1 MENSK
6 KEEEETLLELLEN
19 MRRKVCGK
27 SVLKIIVEK
36 GPKQNNCPKEEAKKE
51 KKTTIGT
58 TTMVTSCFVS
68 TFNWSKFAI
77 ECAIL

>member
-6 KEEEETLLELLEN
+6 KDEEEEETLLELLEN

-51 KKTTIGT
+51 KKQLEQLR
-58 TTMVTSCFVS
+58 
-68 TFNWSKFAI
+68 W
-77 ECAIL
+77 